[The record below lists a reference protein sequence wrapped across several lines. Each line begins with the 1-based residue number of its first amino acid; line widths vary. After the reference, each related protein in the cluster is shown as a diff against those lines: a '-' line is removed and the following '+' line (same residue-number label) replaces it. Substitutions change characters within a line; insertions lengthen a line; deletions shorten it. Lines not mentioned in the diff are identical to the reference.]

1 MTCLEN
7 KKRATTKTIMSEL
20 RMHAGMCRGRVFRGS
35 KSPGILAGG
44 VCRGGI
50 FSGGK
55 SPGIFAGPSKA
66 IALMLSALMLKK
78 QEKSGADGQRAEIRV
93 SGRAK
98 YERRRDHGVHCCG
111 QAAISAQEKLQEI
124 SDQLL
129 RNPGS
134 VQFTGSTKTQLWAE
148 FLRGLTPAGE
158 RGARREK
165 APPDVVTACS
175 KSLGQKKAWFL
186 RFVCGGT
193 WCVAHAIYE
202 VAEINRTKTR
212 GKCAW
217 LTADQIFQIYHNTAV
232 RDSVVAKCKQNPKQW
247 RYHPFVPECTE
258 AIQYFHEVAQE
269 ELHEFEQ
276 VVRQGVG
283 FKAEMNPED
292 AAQLAAKMDHF
303 HGKASSEPTVMPAIA
318 DQQQPPLTEEE
329 KAEEAKKAKEKE
341 AWEKAQ
347 ADKNAKEQQKA
358 ETQARDK
365 AERDAKRQVEKDA
378 AQAHKESPEGQAE
391 AWIKDAK
398 KQDSDITLALNGMS
412 GLSKQSRTF
421 FTTQMQA
428 HQKKLNTLK
437 GSMEGTMSG
446 RNSKKLEDLIKTG
459 IELTNQ
465 IKEDKLTLNSKNIR
479 AAKMEAS
486 DKKAGNKTATAGEAV

>member
-1 MTCLEN
+1 
-7 KKRATTKTIMSEL
+7 
-20 RMHAGMCRGRVFRGS
+20 
-35 KSPGILAGG
+35 
-44 VCRGGI
+44 
-50 FSGGK
+50 
-55 SPGIFAGPSKA
+55 
-66 IALMLSALMLKK
+66 MLSTKK
-78 QEKSGADGQRAEIRV
+78 GVTTVCIAA
-93 SGRAK
+93 AK
-98 YERRRDHGVHCCG
+98 R
-111 QAAISAQEKLQEI
+111 QSLPMEKLQEI

-148 FLRGLTPAGE
+148 FFRGLTPAGE

-175 KSLGQKKAWFL
+175 ESLGQKKAWFL

-303 HGKASSEPTVMPAIA
+303 HAKASSEPTVMPAIA
-318 DQQQPPLTEEE
+318 DQRQPPLTEEE

-347 ADKNAKEQQKA
+347 ADKKAKEQQKA
-358 ETQARDK
+358 EKQARDK

-378 AQAHKESPEGQAE
+378 AQARKESPEGQAE

-465 IKEDKLTLNSKNIR
+465 IKEDKLTLNSKIKR